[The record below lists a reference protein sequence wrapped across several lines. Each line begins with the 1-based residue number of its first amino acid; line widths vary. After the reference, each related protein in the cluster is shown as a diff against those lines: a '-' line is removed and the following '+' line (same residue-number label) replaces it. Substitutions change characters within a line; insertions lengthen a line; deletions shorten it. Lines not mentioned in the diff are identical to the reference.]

1 MVVSVLSQEVTFVI
15 KSIDSSQSTYIET
28 LYIHLMVMKI
38 SALAQIVV
46 IVATKMLCRNMRY
59 EWIVP

>member
-15 KSIDSSQSTYIET
+15 KCIDSSQSTYMET

-38 SALAQIVV
+38 SALAQIVI
-46 IVATKMLCRNMRY
+46 IVANKNA
-59 EWIVP
+59 V